1 MQNSAGDPS
10 AGPRPEDLIAQIA
23 KDADKDAFAALF
35 DEFAPRVK
43 YFLMRQGTSV
53 ELAEELAQEA
63 LLIVWRKA
71 DYFAR
76 SRGTAA
82 SWIFA
87 IARNLRIDAARR
99 DKRAQL
105 YAMTD
110 EAENDRE
117 EPARPDDI
125 VSQAE
130 SAARVRAAMAD
141 LPPEQLEVVRLS
153 FVEGAPHSEIADR
166 LDLPLGTVKSRLRLA
181 MRRMRKSLEDL
192 A

>member
-1 MQNSAGDPS
+1 MADSIKDRVIEIIAEQAVLEPGDVS
-10 AGPRPEDLIAQIA
+10 MNQTLEDL
-23 KDADKDAFAALF
+23 
-35 DEFAPRVK
+35 
-43 YFLMRQGTSV
+43 G
-53 ELAEELAQEA
+53 
-63 LLIVWRKA
+63 
-71 DYFAR
+71 
-76 SRGTAA
+76 
-82 SWIFA
+82 
-87 IARNLRIDAARR
+87 IDAARR

-166 LDLPLGTVKSRLRLA
+166 LGVSVNTVGSRLSKCLNKLQHRL
-181 MRRMRKSLEDL
+181 RQNPSFERSTS
-192 A
+192 